1 MHSSLRALSQSG
13 AEFLQFIVRNMHA
26 QYSNVQIGLKFA
38 AQGLYVGPLPSLMVP
53 SAAIRLS
60 AALFVA
66 GKDREWVTVTYSN
79 PRPSKDDWIGVF
91 SPANFKYKLI
101 HYLLFALVEYCMLLA
116 KWKAGL
122 IWCILFPWVC
132 Q

>member
-1 MHSSLRALSQSG
+1 VHSSLRALSQSG

-66 GKDREWVTVTYSN
+66 GEGQRMGDRH
-79 PRPSKDDWIGVF
+79 I
-91 SPANFKYKLI
+91 
-101 HYLLFALVEYCMLLA
+101 
-116 KWKAGL
+116 
-122 IWCILFPWVC
+122 
-132 Q
+132 

>member
-13 AEFLQFIVRNMHA
+13 AEILQFIIRNMGA
-26 QYSNVQIGLKFA
+26 QYSNVQIGLKFV
-38 AQGLYVGPLPSLMVP
+38 AQGLCVVPLPSLMVP

-91 SPANFKYKLI
+91 SPANFKHKLI

-122 IWCILFPWVC
+122 ILCILFHWVC